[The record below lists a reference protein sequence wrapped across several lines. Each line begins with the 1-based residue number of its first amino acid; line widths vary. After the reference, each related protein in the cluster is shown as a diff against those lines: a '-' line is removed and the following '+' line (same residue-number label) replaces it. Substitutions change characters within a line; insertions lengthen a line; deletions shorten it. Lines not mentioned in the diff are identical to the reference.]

1 MVGLLSGVMAEVNIP
16 ALFSTQLRL
25 SGVSIGSRADQ
36 EDMIRAIEVNGIQ
49 PVIDQTYPLEQL
61 AAAFEYNQSQR
72 RLGKVAIEI
81 AAT

>member
-1 MVGLLSGVMAEVNIP
+1 
-16 ALFSTQLRL
+16 L

-49 PVIDQTYPLEQL
+49 PVIDRTFPLEQL

-72 RLGKVAIEI
+72 RLGKVGIEI
-81 AAT
+81 AS